1 MLTTRSAFF
10 FCILA
15 SKIQFCAI
23 RKWPFLPWS
32 GSFPTHFLSQVGI
45 PKSDKNLQL
54 TIFVAPNLHILR
66 EISVK
71 SADLE
76 TKTGYWWHGVD
87 LGVTDPG
94 KAPMH
99 WVMAPPDMLPIE
111 EYMEPGPGDI
121 DPPIPWW
128 GELRGCIDGL
138 ELRELVNQALFP
150 LVVKLTW
157 PRIWRS
163 SSCCLLRRSCRSSWR
178 SSTSGTWPTA
188 WSSWKWQN

>member
-1 MLTTRSAFF
+1 MYSGIKSPILWHQKMAIFALKRFISYTFSITSWDPKFWQKFAAHNFCCSKSTYLKRNIYRS
-10 FCILA
+10 
-15 SKIQFCAI
+15 
-23 RKWPFLPWS
+23 
-32 GSFPTHFLSQVGI
+32 V
-45 PKSDKNLQL
+45 
-54 TIFVAPNLHILR
+54 
-66 EISVK
+66 
-71 SADLE
+71 DLGA
-76 TKTGYWWHGVD
+76 KTGYWWHGVD

-157 PRIWRS
+157 PPIWRS

-178 SSTSGTWPTA
+178 SSTSGTSPTA
-188 WSSWKWQN
+188 WSSWKCQN

>member
-1 MLTTRSAFF
+1 MLATRSAFH

-15 SKIQFCAI
+15 SKVQFCGI
-23 RKWPFLPWS
+23 WKWPFLPWRQFIS
-32 GSFPTHFLSQVGI
+32 YTFSITSWDSQI
-45 PKSDKNLQL
+45 WQKFAAHNFCCSKSTYFKRN
-54 TIFVAPNLHILR
+54 IYR
-66 EISVK
+66 

-76 TKTGYWWHGVD
+76 TKTGYWWHGCD

-157 PRIWRS
+157 PPIWRS

-178 SSTSGTWPTA
+178 SSTSGTSPTA